1 MPETYEQ
8 TLGRLQNF
16 FSDDQLCAVLSCSSC
31 SVANKLILD
40 CLIKRME
47 REEDLLDFC
56 DQLEKITGSQN
67 LNDIINDIRSGK
79 VIAGIVSV
87 MTMYTILC
95 MVPLEIQ

>member
-16 FSDDQLCAVLSCSSC
+16 FSDDQLCAVLSCSSY

-67 LNDIINDIRSGK
+67 LSDIINEIRSGK

-87 MTMYTILC
+87 MTIYTILC